1 VSSLGCLTIP
11 KISNGLYNISDE
23 ELEYQVNDRLSFMQF
38 LGLGLEDRVPDATT
52 VWLFRERLQQY
63 GLVEELF
70 EQFGAYLQG
79 AGYAAKDG
87 QIVDATLIPV
97 PKQRNTREEN
107 PTIKQGEVPAEWLS
121 KPHKLAQKDVAAR
134 WTKKSG
140 MSYYGYK
147 NHVNSDVGFKF
158 IRRYT
163 VTDASVHDSQV
174 LGELL
179 DADNPGDGLWADS
192 AYLSVLI
199 VEVLALMGFEAH
211 INERAYRNRPL
222 SEEQKTANRERSK
235 IRARVEHVFGDFVTS
250 MGGKVLR
257 SIGLARAQTQ
267 LTHSRR
273 SSGSSQWKQ
282 FPTTPFSTS
291 LLFLKRS
298 IVEKG
303 ADYVLALKDNQP
315 SLFEDVQWL
324 FEQAESVQFQDTEH
338 DVACSVDKGHG
349 RLEIRRCWTLSGT
362 ELDYLVQKP
371 RWKGLQTIAMIESER
386 RVDGKVTRER
396 RYYLSSLGQDAAVLN
411 AAIRTHWAIENGLHW
426 VLDVA
431 FAEDGCRIRKDHA
444 PQNMTVLRQIALNL
458 LGQDKAT
465 KVGIRAKRKKAGW
478 DDAYLIKIL
487 TQ

>member
-1 VSSLGCLTIP
+1 MQAMGQQGFWDVEDRQQKLKQKKAVLNQLNQRVPWESFRLLLMRIHEKPRKSQAGRNPTDVLLLF
-11 KISNGLYNISDE
+11 KMLVLQKLYNISDE

-52 VWLFRERLQQY
+52 VWLFRERLQQH

-70 EQFGAYLQG
+70 EQFGTYLQG

-267 LTHSRR
+267 L
-273 SSGSSQWKQ
+273 GLKN
-282 FPTTPFSTS
+282 
-291 LLFLKRS
+291 LVYNLKRF
-298 IVEKG
+298 VYLET
-303 ADYVLALKDNQP
+303 
-315 SLFEDVQWL
+315 
-324 FEQAESVQFQDTEH
+324 QATE
-338 DVACSVDKGHG
+338 
-349 RLEIRRCWTLSGT
+349 
-362 ELDYLVQKP
+362 
-371 RWKGLQTIAMIESER
+371 
-386 RVDGKVTRER
+386 
-396 RYYLSSLGQDAAVLN
+396 AAE
-411 AAIRTHWAIENGLHW
+411 WA
-426 VLDVA
+426 
-431 FAEDGCRIRKDHA
+431 R
-444 PQNMTVLRQIALNL
+444 
-458 LGQDKAT
+458 
-465 KVGIRAKRKKAGW
+465 
-478 DDAYLIKIL
+478 
-487 TQ
+487 